1 LVKFVQKN
9 TNTTFVKV
17 GSKKT
22 LHSLFGKVC
31 LKKTL
36 LQITFGKG
44 WFKKTL
50 YKITFGKS
58 WFKKTTHLHILFGKG
73 WFKKLHTSH
82 LVKVGSKN
90 TVIITF
96 GKGWFKKTLNT
107 SHLLNSLQIT
117 FVIHF
122 TNHIW

>member
-44 WFKKTL
+44 WFKKNTL
-50 YKITFGKS
+50 QNHICKS
-58 WFKKTTHLHILFGKG
+58 WFKKTTLSYTSYLVKVGSKNSHITLVKVGSKKHLL
-73 WFKKLHTSH
+73 LSH
-82 LVKVGSKN
+82 LVKVGSK
-90 TVIITF
+90 
-96 GKGWFKKTLNT
+96 K
-107 SHLLNSLQIT
+107 HLT
-117 FVIHF
+117 H
-122 TNHIW
+122 HIC